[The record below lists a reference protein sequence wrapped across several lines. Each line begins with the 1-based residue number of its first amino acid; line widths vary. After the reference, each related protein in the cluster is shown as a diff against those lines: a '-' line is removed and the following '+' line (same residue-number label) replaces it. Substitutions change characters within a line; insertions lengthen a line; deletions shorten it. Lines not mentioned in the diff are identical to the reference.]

1 MTRKTSSTRAA
12 ADRPADWTQAITR
25 FAGHLVDREKSE
37 HTQKNYREDLLAF
50 TDWYQKTYQERPDLR
65 ALAPS
70 ELREWK
76 AHLRDSLQ
84 LEPATVNRKLAA
96 LRSFLRWAV
105 AEGLAPEMVAPK
117 SIKQVKPPPRWLDRK
132 EQRALIR
139 AVERNGLARD
149 IALVA
154 LLLHTGLRVAELA
167 ALRWADL
174 EVRDRSGKL
183 TVRRG
188 KGRKQ
193 RTIPLN
199 VEARNALAELR
210 ALRGPGK
217 AQAVLQGQRGP
228 LTERG
233 IQAILAKYAGAARLA
248 ELSPHVLRHTWCK
261 NLADSGARLEV
272 IAALAGHESL
282 ETTRRYV
289 EPGQDDLAAAVD
301 RLAGGQE

>member
-1 MTRKTSSTRAA
+1 MPRTKTKTDPAA
-12 ADRPADWTQAITR
+12 TWTGALTR
-25 FAGHLVDREKSE
+25 FGDHLVEQEKSD

-76 AHLRDSLQ
+76 AHLRDDLK

-96 LRSFLRWAV
+96 LRSFLTWAAV
-105 AEGLAPEMVAPK
+105 EGLAEEIVAPR
-117 SIKQVKPPPRWLDRK
+117 SIKQVKPPPRWLDRRQ
-132 EQRALIR
+132 QRALIR

-174 EVRDRSGKL
+174 EIRDRSGKL

-199 VEARNALAELR
+199 VEARNALSELR
-210 ALRGPGK
+210 AIRDRWGK
-217 AQAVLQGQRGP
+217 PRAAAVLQGQRGP

-233 IQAILAKYAGAARLA
+233 IQATLAKYAGDTKLA
-248 ELSPHVLRHTWCK
+248 DLSPHVLRHTWCK
-261 NLADSGARLEV
+261 NLADAGVRLEV

-289 EPGQDDLAAAVD
+289 EPGQDDLAAAVE
-301 RLAGGQE
+301 RLAGGEE

>member
-1 MTRKTSSTRAA
+1 MPRAKITTETATWTRAL
-12 ADRPADWTQAITR
+12 TR
-25 FAGHLVDREKSE
+25 FADHLLDREKAD
-37 HTQKNYREDLLAF
+37 HTRNNYREDLMAF
-50 TDWYQKTYQERPDLR
+50 TAWYQETFRERPDLR

-76 AHLRDSLQ
+76 AHLRDDRK

-96 LRSFLRWAV
+96 LRSFLAWAA
-105 AEGLAPEMVAPK
+105 AEGLAAEIAMPR

-132 EQRALIR
+132 QQRALVR
-139 AVERNGLARD
+139 AVERRGYPRD

-174 EVRDRSGKL
+174 EIRDRSGKL

-199 VEARNALAELR
+199 VEARHALAELR
-210 ALRGPGK
+210 ALRDRWGMPRT
-217 AQAVLQGQRGP
+217 AAVLQGQRGP

-233 IQAILAKYAGAARLA
+233 IQATLAKYAADARIE

-261 NLADSGARLEV
+261 NLADAGARLEV

-301 RLAGGQE
+301 RLAGGDE

>member
-1 MTRKTSSTRAA
+1 MPRKTTPT
-12 ADRPADWTQAITR
+12 ADRPATWARALSR
-25 FAGHLVDREKSE
+25 FADHLLEQEKSD
-37 HTQKNYREDLLAF
+37 HTRNNYREDLMAF
-50 TDWYQKTYQERPDLR
+50 TAWYQKTFQERPDLR

-76 AHLRDSLQ
+76 AHLRDDLKF
-84 LEPATVNRKLAA
+84 EPATVNRKLAA
-96 LRSFLRWAV
+96 LRSFLAWAA
-105 AEGLAPEMVAPK
+105 AEGLAAEIATPK

-132 EQRALIR
+132 QQRALIR
-139 AVERNGLARD
+139 AVERGGYARD

-174 EVRDRSGKL
+174 EIRDRSGTLK
-183 TVRRG
+183 VRKG

-199 VEARNALAELR
+199 VEARHALAELR
-210 ALRGPGK
+210 AMRERWNMPK
-217 AQAVLQGQRGP
+217 TVTVLQGQRGP

-233 IQAILAKYAGAARLA
+233 IQARLA
-248 ELSPHVLRHTWCK
+248 RYAADAKIEGLSPHVMRHTWCK
-261 NLADSGARLEV
+261 NLADAGVRLEA

-289 EPGQDDLAAAVD
+289 EPGQDDLAAAVE
-301 RLAGGQE
+301 RIAGGQE

>member
-1 MTRKTSSTRAA
+1 
-12 ADRPADWTQAITR
+12 
-25 FAGHLVDREKSE
+25 
-37 HTQKNYREDLLAF
+37 
-50 TDWYQKTYQERPDLR
+50 
-65 ALAPS
+65 
-70 ELREWK
+70 
-76 AHLRDSLQ
+76 
-84 LEPATVNRKLAA
+84 
-96 LRSFLRWAV
+96 
-105 AEGLAPEMVAPK
+105 MVAPK

-174 EVRDRSGKL
+174 EIRDRSGKL

-210 ALRGPGK
+210 PLRGPGK

-301 RLAGGQE
+301 RLAGGDE

>member
-1 MTRKTSSTRAA
+1 VTRKTTPKAKTPATWTRALS
-12 ADRPADWTQAITR
+12 R
-25 FAGHLVDREKSE
+25 FADHLVDQEKSD
-37 HTQKNYREDLLAF
+37 HTRNNYREDLMAF
-50 TDWYQKTYQERPDLR
+50 TGWYQETFHERPDLR

-76 AHLRDSLQ
+76 AHLRDDLKF
-84 LEPATVNRKLAA
+84 EPATVNRKLAA
-96 LRSFLRWAV
+96 LRSFLAWAA
-105 AEGLAPEMVAPK
+105 AEGLAAEIATPR

-132 EQRALIR
+132 QQRALVR
-139 AVERNGLARD
+139 AVERGGYARD

-174 EVRDRSGKL
+174 EIRDRSGTLK
-183 TVRRG
+183 VRKG

-199 VEARNALAELR
+199 LEARHALAELR
-210 ALRGPGK
+210 AMRDRWGMPRTVG
-217 AQAVLQGQRGP
+217 VLQGQRGP

-233 IQAILAKYAGAARLA
+233 IQARLAKYATDARI
-248 ELSPHVLRHTWCK
+248 EDLSPHVLRHTWCK
-261 NLADSGARLEV
+261 NLADAGVRLEV

-289 EPGQDDLAAAVD
+289 EPGQDDLAAAVE
-301 RLAGGQE
+301 RIAGGAE

>member
-1 MTRKTSSTRAA
+1 MARPQGAA
-12 ADRPADWTQAITR
+12 R
-25 FAGHLVDREKSE
+25 
-37 HTQKNYREDLLAF
+37 
-50 TDWYQKTYQERPDLR
+50 
-65 ALAPS
+65 
-70 ELREWK
+70 
-76 AHLRDSLQ
+76 
-84 LEPATVNRKLAA
+84 
-96 LRSFLRWAV
+96 
-105 AEGLAPEMVAPK
+105 
-117 SIKQVKPPPRWLDRK
+117 
-132 EQRALIR
+132 LIR

-174 EVRDRSGKL
+174 EIRDRSGKL

-210 ALRGPGK
+210 SLRGPGK